1 LPQFLPVYGLRI
13 QLLTVD
19 PDFTKL
25 IGFEWDAGN
34 SSKSLTKHRVTAQ
47 EAEQAFADPNVHVL
61 DDEAHSV
68 SERRWKVFGKTSASR
83 FIVVSF
89 TIRGLFVR
97 VISARPMNRK
107 ERKAYEKASA

>member
-1 LPQFLPVYGLRI
+1 M
-13 QLLTVD
+13 D

-68 SERRWKVFGKTSASR
+68 SLTPMEGFWQDIGIAIYRGQLHNSR
-83 FIVVSF
+83 FARESYF
-89 TIRGLFVR
+89 GPPYEPQGAKGL
-97 VISARPMNRK
+97 
-107 ERKAYEKASA
+107 